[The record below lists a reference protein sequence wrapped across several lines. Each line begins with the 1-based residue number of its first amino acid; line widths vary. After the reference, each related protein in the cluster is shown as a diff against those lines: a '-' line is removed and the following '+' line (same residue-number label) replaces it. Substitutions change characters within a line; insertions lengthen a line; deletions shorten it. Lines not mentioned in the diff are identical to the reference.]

1 MKSKDV
7 EDKTGLTR
15 KAMEY
20 YEDLGLVHPSR
31 DENGYRHYS
40 DEDISCLMQIN
51 IYRKLGLNLLEIKKI
66 LMSREQ
72 KKTISNIIRDLEIHR
87 EIDFKKLE
95 LLKQYTE
102 EGSIDDI
109 RSELLFIEAQESIYI
124 RLREKFP
131 GYLGQMFFINYMP
144 FLQGKLETE
153 KQKKAYV
160 ELVEFLDSM
169 NNYLFTE
176 EEKQT
181 ILDSGDCMSTDMMK
195 TVVSAKISAV
205 MDIGKWM
212 EDNEEAITHYQA
224 FKQSD
229 EYRAL
234 PIIQLYEKIKVY
246 LQESG
251 YYEVAIPLIRKM
263 SPDYDAYYR
272 QLMSANE
279 KYLSQS
285 TTELTE

>member
-7 EDKTGLTR
+7 QDKTGLTR

-66 LMSREQ
+66 LMSREE
-72 KKTISNIIRDLEIHR
+72 KKTISNIVRDLEIRR

-153 KQKKAYV
+153 KQKKP
-160 ELVEFLDSM
+160 M
-169 NNYLFTE
+169 
-176 EEKQT
+176 
-181 ILDSGDCMSTDMMK
+181 
-195 TVVSAKISAV
+195 
-205 MDIGKWM
+205 
-212 EDNEEAITHYQA
+212 
-224 FKQSD
+224 
-229 EYRAL
+229 
-234 PIIQLYEKIKVY
+234 
-246 LQESG
+246 
-251 YYEVAIPLIRKM
+251 
-263 SPDYDAYYR
+263 
-272 QLMSANE
+272 
-279 KYLSQS
+279 LS
-285 TTELTE
+285 